1 MDGAQLGDRTG
12 PQIGAASGGMRR
24 LAIRLL
30 RHERID
36 LMSHRSTR
44 RVRAG
49 RTLRLTAALAGACGA
64 LALGAL
70 GTSVAQAAST
80 LPTISATVSPTA
92 ITVTGALQAGAV
104 NVAST
109 ATGGK
114 EPSVVL
120 FQLKPGVSLGEV
132 FAFLDSNKLTKDP
145 NAADKYGTI
154 VFDAEAAKG
163 KASEAQTILAAGQY
177 VAFNAEGENSA
188 KWPRTSFA
196 VAASAAPVALPA
208 AQTTEKTI
216 DFGFRGP
223 ATLKVGQLVRFENE
237 GYLVHMNIAFPV
249 KSKKAAK
256 LVVKG
261 LASGNEKALGKLV
274 AGPPV
279 SFAGPISTGAFQQS
293 VITAKPGWYVQA
305 CFMPTQDGRPH
316 TLIGMERIIKITK

>member
-1 MDGAQLGDRTG
+1 
-12 PQIGAASGGMRR
+12 
-24 LAIRLL
+24 
-30 RHERID
+30 
-36 LMSHRSTR
+36 MSHRSTR

-49 RTLRLTAALAGACGA
+49 RTLRFTAAIAGACTA
-64 LALGAL
+64 LALGVL
-70 GTSVAQAAST
+70 GAGVAQAAST
-80 LPTISATVSPTA
+80 LPTISASVSSTA
-92 ITVTGALQAGAV
+92 ITVSGALQAGAV

-120 FQLKPGVSLGEV
+120 VQLKSGVSLAE
-132 FAFLDSNKLTKDP
+132 FLALLDSNKLSKDP
-145 NAADKYGTI
+145 NSAAKYGSI
-154 VFDAEAAKG
+154 VFDAEAGKG
-163 KASEAQTILAAGQY
+163 KPTEAQTILAAGQY
-177 VAFNAEGENSA
+177 VALNAEGESSA

-223 ATLKVGQLVRFENE
+223 ATLKVGELVRFENE
-237 GYLVHMNIAFPV
+237 GYLVHMNIGFPV

-256 LVVKG
+256 QV
-261 LASGNEKALGKLV
+261 AKALATGHEKGIEKLV

-293 VITAKPGWYVQA
+293 VIAAKPGWYVQA

-316 TLIGMERIIKITK
+316 TLIGMERIIKIVK